1 MKNIIV
7 NKTNHKAISF
17 EEYKKEYFKSISN
30 PEDFWKE
37 KANSISWIKK
47 FTKTR
52 ESSFEKDISIKWFAD
67 GTLNVSFNCLDR
79 HLKDRGNKTAI
90 IWESD
95 DPNISKKI
103 TYRELY
109 EEVCKFSN

>member
-1 MKNIIV
+1 MKNIII
-7 NKTNHKAISF
+7 NKTNHKSLSF
-17 EEYKKEYFKSISN
+17 EDYKKEYLRSINN
-30 PEDFWKE
+30 PEHFWTE

-95 DPNISKKI
+95 DPNVSKKI
-103 TYRELY
+103 T
-109 EEVCKFSN
+109 